1 MHDSIYSGNFSWT
14 GYLSLIWKDSV
25 THIHGLA
32 VYVKKG
38 LPFAGNLSKTVRIVI
53 YGFNWL
59 YFIQC
64 RFSSVDYLLPF
75 VLFLMVFLLT
85 WMRFFQS
92 THLLM
97 CLSLEA
103 LTSIIGTGWP
113 ILVELLDLVNSVI
126 IFR

>member
-38 LPFAGNLSKTVRIVI
+38 LPFAGNLSKTVRNVI
-53 YGFNWL
+53 YDFNWL

-64 RFSSVDYLLPF
+64 RFSSIDYLLPF

-85 WMRFFQS
+85 WTRFFQS

-103 LTSIIGTGWP
+103 LTSITGTGWP
-113 ILVELLDLVNSVI
+113 ILVELIDLVNSVI
-126 IFR
+126 IFK